1 VSFLP
6 TKRLPRVAQLLLAG
20 AVAIGV
26 SGCGISTRPA
36 APRNVTAV
44 ELANGFEPYFWSGPV
59 TYQVQVS
66 RQLNPFSFSDVQY
79 LAGVKDAQQLG
90 PNEFWYGVFLWAK
103 NQTNRFVHSAD
114 HFRLFDSAGQAFY
127 PVKLN
132 PSVNPF
138 AWTSQ
143 VLGPNGTEPAD
154 GSIPASMSTMGDLI
168 LFKLPESVY
177 SNRPLMLQVYTP
189 GERHPSDVSLD
200 L

>member
-1 VSFLP
+1 VSHLT
-6 TKRLPRVAQLLLAG
+6 TKRLPRLAQLLLAG
-20 AVAIGV
+20 AVAVGV
-26 SGCGISTRPA
+26 SGCAIANRPA
-36 APRNVTAV
+36 EPHNVTAV

-66 RQLNPFSFSDVQY
+66 RQLNPFSYSDVQY
-79 LAGVKDAQQLG
+79 LAGVKDAQKLG
-90 PNEFWYGVFLWAK
+90 PNQFWYGVFLWAK

-114 HFRLFDSAGQAFY
+114 KFRLFDSAGQAFY

-154 GSIPASMSTMGDLI
+154 GSIPSSMSTMGDLI

-189 GERHPSDVSLD
+189 GGKQPSDVSLD

>member
-1 VSFLP
+1 MRLPP

-20 AVAIGV
+20 VVAVGV
-26 SGCGISTRPA
+26 SGCAISTRPA
-36 APRNVTAV
+36 RPHNVTAV
-44 ELANGFEPYFWSGPV
+44 ELANGAEPYFWSGPV

-66 RQLNPFSFSDVQY
+66 RQLNPFNYSDVQY
-79 LAGVKDAQQLG
+79 LAGVKNAQQLG
-90 PNEFWYGVFLWAK
+90 PNQFWFGVFLWAK
-103 NQTNRFVHSAD
+103 NQTSRYVRSAD
-114 HFRLFDSAGQAFY
+114 KFRLFASDGQIFY

-132 PSVNPF
+132 ANVNPF

-154 GSIPASMSTMGDLI
+154 GSIPASMSTMGDLV
-168 LFKLPESVY
+168 LFDLPESVY

-189 GERHPSDVSLD
+189 GGSKPSDVSLD